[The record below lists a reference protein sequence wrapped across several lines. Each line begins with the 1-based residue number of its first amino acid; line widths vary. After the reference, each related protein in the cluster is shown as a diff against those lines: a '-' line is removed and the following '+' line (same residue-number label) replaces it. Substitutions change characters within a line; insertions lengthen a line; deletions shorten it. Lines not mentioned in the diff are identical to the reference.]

1 MADVAVVGGGISGI
15 ACARAL
21 ADAGLTVDVLDR
33 GQRLGG
39 RLAVQTLRDTGTPFD
54 GRVVDVGAAYFT
66 VSDPQFAA
74 VVDDWVDRG
83 KARAWTDTFHVADG
97 TGLLG
102 TKLGPMRYA
111 APRGLRSLV
120 EDLAVALPSD
130 LVSIAHPVDVE
141 SVDVTAE
148 GAVIA
153 GSTYRAVALCGP
165 DPQMRAV
172 MSGTTAADDALAH
185 APLWEPVLALTA
197 VYDERTWPE
206 VDGVFVNDD
215 PVLSFI
221 ADDGRRRGD
230 DAPVLVAH
238 STPVLAAGHLADP
251 ITAAPL
257 MLGALD
263 RIVARSEPAWFS
275 VKRWTYARPAQARE
289 EPCYFDGVVGLAGD
303 AWDGKPRTEAAWLS
317 GTALGQRIAA
327 GISA

>member
-15 ACARAL
+15 ACARML

-39 RLAVQTLRDTGTPFD
+39 RLAVQTLRDTGTAYD

-66 VSDPQFAA
+66 VSDPRFAD

-83 KARAWTDTFHVADG
+83 KARPWTDTFHVADG

-102 TKLGPMRYA
+102 TKFGPMRYA

-120 EDLAVALPSD
+120 EDLAVSLPSD
-130 LVSIAHPVDVE
+130 LVSIAHPVDVDA
-141 SVDVTAE
+141 VDIAAE
-148 GAVIA
+148 GATIA

-165 DPQMRAV
+165 DPQMRELVRGDAP
-172 MSGTTAADDALAH
+172 AAAALAH
-185 APLWEPVLALTA
+185 APTWEPVLALTA
-197 VYDERTWPE
+197 VYDKRTWPD

-238 STPVLAAGHLADP
+238 STPVLAAGHLTDP
-251 ITAAPL
+251 VTAAPF
-257 MLGALD
+257 MLGALE
-263 RIVARSEPAWFS
+263 RIIARSGPAWFS

-289 EPCYFDGVVGLAGD
+289 ESCYFDGVVGLAGD

-317 GTALGQRIAA
+317 GTALGRSIAEGLRA
-327 GISA
+327 

>member
-39 RLAVQTLRDTGTPFD
+39 RLAVQTLRDTGTAYD

-66 VSDPQFAA
+66 VSAPTFAA

-148 GAVIA
+148 GAVLA

-165 DPQMRAV
+165 DPQMRALV
-172 MSGTTAADDALAH
+172 PGHSDAEGVLGQ

-275 VKRWTYARPAQARE
+275 VKRWTYARPAHARE
-289 EPCYFDGVVGLAGD
+289 ETCYFDGVVGLAGD

-327 GISA
+327 EISA